1 VGATVAADTPRAR
14 DGFGAAPAAKT
25 PPAPSAR
32 GALSVIDADMFRAIR
47 RNDLD
52 AVRAAISRGAN
63 VNAKDEGG
71 RSALEIARAENLD
84 AVVDVLLS
92 SGAK

>member
-1 VGATVAADTPRAR
+1 
-14 DGFGAAPAAKT
+14 
-25 PPAPSAR
+25 
-32 GALSVIDADMFRAIR
+32 MFRAIR

>member
-1 VGATVAADTPRAR
+1 
-14 DGFGAAPAAKT
+14 
-25 PPAPSAR
+25 
-32 GALSVIDADMFRAIR
+32 MFRAIR

-71 RSALEIARAENLD
+71 RSALQIARDDNREDLAEILI
-84 AVVDVLLS
+84 AA
-92 SGAK
+92 GAK